1 MGGGG
6 RSSTRPGAG
15 GRPVT
20 AEDRIESVS
29 VTVEGDMTFGTFG
42 LRTGTAT
49 DRCLLT
55 TPPAGASA
63 GTGVLT
69 LAPPLGE
76 DEVTTIGTATAVHR
90 EEAFGKRNLCVRLPE
105 AKPGETPKRIPISL
119 YEATVSVAPPGG
131 GRDVVR
137 MGLAGEIRRSGARV
151 DLAHLTTSESY
162 DQRIVIVNR
171 SGATVRFEFVSF
183 APEKGVTVTLT
194 PEAAAVSDSGLYTVG
209 PRSQVVLSVAET
221 LRIAGQRAGGLPM
234 TAATLSLNANEA
246 LIDVATVQTNREE
259 GSTDTVVYA
268 ARAAVEP
275 EDEG

>member
-20 AEDRIESVS
+20 AEARIESVS

-55 TPPAGASA
+55 TPPASASA

-105 AKPGETPKRIPISL
+105 AKPGETPKRIPIGL

-137 MGLAGEIRRSGARV
+137 MGLAGEIRRSGGAG
-151 DLAHLTTSESY
+151 
-162 DQRIVIVNR
+162 R
-171 SGATVRFEFVSF
+171 SGAPDDVGKLRPADRDRQSERSDGALRVRLV
-183 APEKGVTVTLT
+183 
-194 PEAAAVSDSGLYTVG
+194 
-209 PRSQVVLSVAET
+209 
-221 LRIAGQRAGGLPM
+221 RAGEGRDGD
-234 TAATLSLNANEA
+234 ADRRGRRGFRQRSLHGRPPLAGRAVRRGKRCA
-246 LIDVATVQTNREE
+246 LLDSAP
-259 GSTDTVVYA
+259 
-268 ARAAVEP
+268 AVCP
-275 EDEG
+275 